1 MPYPKN
7 LLNDG
12 EEIVL
17 DLKPHWMYVAPTIIV
32 AVAATI
38 AMIVLWVMTGWGWM
52 GWATLIVALLLGV
65 NVSQRWAKWST
76 TSFTITTDRVIF
88 RQGLV
93 SKNGVEIPLERVMNV
108 NFNQSIWERMI
119 GAGDLLIES
128 GGRDGQSRFSDVRKP
143 ELVAKE
149 LHNQTNR
156 YTREPRRSSRRAAP
170 ISRRRPPRRPRS
182 PTTLTSSRSCTTC
195 SPGARSHRPSTT
207 RRRPSCSTSFSARRQ
222 PCPVGDGDV
231 ARVGHHPGRGHPVLR
246 AP

>member
-1 MPYPKN
+1 VPYPKN

-12 EEIVL
+12 EEVVL
-17 DLKPHWMYVAPTIIV
+17 DLKPHWMYVAPTIVV
-32 AVAATI
+32 AIAVPI
-38 AMIVLWVMTGWGWM
+38 AMIVLWAMTGWGWM
-52 GWATLIVALLLGV
+52 GWATLIAALALGV
-65 NVSQRWAKWST
+65 NASQRYARWST

-108 NFNQSIWERMI
+108 NFNQSVWERMI

-156 YTREPRRSSRRAAP
+156 YAREPRAVIAQSGSDLPPPPPAPPAADHADQLAKLHDL
-170 ISRRRPPRRPRS
+170 
-182 PTTLTSSRSCTTC
+182 LTR
-195 SPGARSHRPSTT
+195 GAITQ
-207 RRRPSCSTSFSARRQ
+207 AEY
-222 PCPVGDGDV
+222 DAKKIELLDK
-231 ARVGHHPGRGHPVLR
+231 L
-246 AP
+246 

>member
-1 MPYPKN
+1 VPYPKN

-32 AVAATI
+32 AGGGTI
-38 AMIVLWVMTGWGWM
+38 AWIVLWVMTGGGWL

-65 NVSQRWAKWST
+65 NASQRWAKWST

-156 YTREPRRSSRRAAP
+156 YTREPRLVIPQSGSDLPPPPPAAP
-170 ISRRRPPRRPRS
+170 PVSDHADQLAKLHDL
-182 PTTLTSSRSCTTC
+182 LTR
-195 SPGARSHRPSTT
+195 GAITQAEYDT
-207 RRRPSCSTSFSARRQ
+207 KKAE
-222 PCPVGDGDV
+222 
-231 ARVGHHPGRGHPVLR
+231 LLNKL
-246 AP
+246 

>member
-1 MPYPKN
+1 MPYPTN

-17 DLKPHWMYVAPTIIV
+17 DLKPHWMYVVPTIVV

-38 AMIVLWVMTGWGWM
+38 AMLVLWAMTGWGWM
-52 GWATLIVALLLGV
+52 GIATLVVALLLGV
-65 NVSQRWAKWST
+65 NASQRWARWAT

-156 YTREPRRSSRRAAP
+156 YTREPRAVIPQSGSDLPPPPPAPAADHADQLAKLHDL
-170 ISRRRPPRRPRS
+170 
-182 PTTLTSSRSCTTC
+182 LTR
-195 SPGARSHRPSTT
+195 GAITQAEYDTKKAELLNR
-207 RRRPSCSTSFSARRQ
+207 
-222 PCPVGDGDV
+222 
-231 ARVGHHPGRGHPVLR
+231 L
-246 AP
+246 

>member
-17 DLKPHWMYVAPTIIV
+17 DLKPHWMYVAPTIAV
-32 AVAATI
+32 AIAATI
-38 AMIVLWVMTGWGWM
+38 AMLVLWAMTGWGWM
-52 GWATLIVALLLGV
+52 GIATLVVALLLGV
-65 NVSQRWAKWST
+65 NAAQRYAKWTT

-156 YTREPRRSSRRAAP
+156 YTREPRAVIPQGSSDLPPPAPAAP
-170 ISRRRPPRRPRS
+170 PADHADQLAKLHDL
-182 PTTLTSSRSCTTC
+182 LTR
-195 SPGARSHRPSTT
+195 GAITQAEYDTKKAELLNR
-207 RRRPSCSTSFSARRQ
+207 
-222 PCPVGDGDV
+222 
-231 ARVGHHPGRGHPVLR
+231 L
-246 AP
+246 

>member
-1 MPYPKN
+1 VPYPKN

-17 DLKPHWMYVAPTIIV
+17 DLKPHWMYVAPTIVVAIV
-32 AVAATI
+32 ATI
-38 AMIVLWVMTGWGWM
+38 AMIVLWAMTGWGWM
-52 GWATLIVALLLGV
+52 GWATLIVGLLLGV
-65 NVSQRWAKWST
+65 NASQRWAKWTT

-156 YTREPRRSSRRAAP
+156 YTREPRAVIPQGRSDLPPPAPSAPPAADHADQLAKLHDL
-170 ISRRRPPRRPRS
+170 
-182 PTTLTSSRSCTTC
+182 LTR
-195 SPGARSHRPSTT
+195 GAITQAEYDTKKAELLNR
-207 RRRPSCSTSFSARRQ
+207 
-222 PCPVGDGDV
+222 
-231 ARVGHHPGRGHPVLR
+231 L
-246 AP
+246 

>member
-1 MPYPKN
+1 MAYPKN

-17 DLKPHWMYVAPTIIV
+17 DLRPHWMYVVPTIVV
-32 AVAATI
+32 AIAATI

-52 GWATLIVALLLGV
+52 GWATLIVALVLGV
-65 NVSQRWAKWST
+65 NASQRWAKWTT

-128 GGRDGQSRFSDVRKP
+128 GGQAGQSRFSDVRKP

-156 YTREPRRSSRRAAP
+156 YTREPRAVIPQSGSDLPPPPPAAP
-170 ISRRRPPRRPRS
+170 PVADHADQLAKLHDL
-182 PTTLTSSRSCTTC
+182 LTR
-195 SPGARSHRPSTT
+195 GAITQAEYDT
-207 RRRPSCSTSFSARRQ
+207 KKAE
-222 PCPVGDGDV
+222 
-231 ARVGHHPGRGHPVLR
+231 LLNKL
-246 AP
+246 

>member
-12 EEIVL
+12 EELVL
-17 DLKPHWMYVAPTIIV
+17 DLRPHWMYVVPTIVV
-32 AVAATI
+32 AVAVTI
-38 AMIVLWVMTGWGWM
+38 GMLVLWAMTGWGWM
-52 GWATLIVALLLGV
+52 GIATLVVGLALGV
-65 NVSQRWAKWST
+65 NVAQRWAKWTT

-156 YTREPRRSSRRAAP
+156 YTREPRAVIPQSGSDLPPPPPTPAADHADQLAKLHDL
-170 ISRRRPPRRPRS
+170 
-182 PTTLTSSRSCTTC
+182 LTR
-195 SPGARSHRPSTT
+195 GAITQAEYDTKKAELLNR
-207 RRRPSCSTSFSARRQ
+207 
-222 PCPVGDGDV
+222 
-231 ARVGHHPGRGHPVLR
+231 L
-246 AP
+246 

>member
-1 MPYPKN
+1 M
-7 LLNDG
+7 
-12 EEIVL
+12 
-17 DLKPHWMYVAPTIIV
+17 ASC
-32 AVAATI
+32 
-38 AMIVLWVMTGWGWM
+38 
-52 GWATLIVALLLGV
+52 V
-65 NVSQRWAKWST
+65 NASQRWAKWST

-156 YTREPRRSSRRAAP
+156 YTREPRLVIPQSGSDLPPPPPAAP
-170 ISRRRPPRRPRS
+170 PVSDHADQLAKLHDL
-182 PTTLTSSRSCTTC
+182 LTR
-195 SPGARSHRPSTT
+195 GAITQAEYDT
-207 RRRPSCSTSFSARRQ
+207 KKAE
-222 PCPVGDGDV
+222 
-231 ARVGHHPGRGHPVLR
+231 LLNKL
-246 AP
+246 